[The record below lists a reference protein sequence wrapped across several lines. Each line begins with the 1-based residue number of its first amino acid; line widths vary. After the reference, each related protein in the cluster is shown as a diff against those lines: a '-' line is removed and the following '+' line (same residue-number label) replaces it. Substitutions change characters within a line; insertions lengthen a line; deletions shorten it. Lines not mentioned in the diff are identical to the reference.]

1 MPYADPATNSEY
13 QHRYYLAHKSLVH
26 ARAAAW
32 AKRNRERR
40 NAIRKLYY
48 LRTLENP
55 TLLHM
60 RMMAEIVKKY
70 PKRRISYGRN

>member
-1 MPYADPATNSEY
+1 MPHADPAVYAEY
-13 QHRYYLAHKSLVH
+13 QHRYYLSHKALVH

-40 NAIRKLYY
+40 NALRKLYY
-48 LRTLENP
+48 LRTLDNP

-60 RMMAEIVKKY
+60 RMMADICAKY
-70 PKRRISYGRN
+70 PKRRISYRD